1 MEEMLSWC
9 SKGIGLSLVY
19 HRIIINLRIQ
29 GVYSYLSIFDGHNID
44 QGQHM
49 GEIPTV
55 ARHIFQACPVWIY
68 TQSNAHINVNPVGT
82 GGGRPGQYRGFDH
95 KTHPL
100 PGTFSNLS
108 VPRFEFRPSCSQ
120 VDVIYAHEQW
130 CVKFKSSVVLWLSTK
145 SKVLF
150 CKGFYSCFYVIV

>member
-1 MEEMLSWC
+1 
-9 SKGIGLSLVY
+9 LVY

-82 GGGRPGQYRGFDH
+82 GGGGGRDSIEGLITKLILSLGHFLTCLSPGLNSA
-95 KTHPL
+95 HPVRRL
-100 PGTFSNLS
+100 MLFM
-108 VPRFEFRPSCSQ
+108 
-120 VDVIYAHEQW
+120 HM
-130 CVKFKSSVVLWLSTK
+130 SSDA
-145 SKVLF
+145 
-150 CKGFYSCFYVIV
+150 